1 MEQQNKAHRAVRT
14 KSQKKTTQNNG
25 QNARAFAVA
34 APRRLER
41 QARRT
46 HDINEKRF
54 HVPMV
59 DRTPEEPPPVIVAV
73 VGPPGTGKT
82 TLIKSLVRRYTKHTL
97 SAIKGPVT
105 VVSGKRRRLTFIEC
119 ANDLSSM
126 IDIAKIAD
134 LVLLMIDGN
143 FGFEMETMEFLNI
156 LAPHGFPRILGVATH
171 LDLFKSPPTLRA
183 SKKRL
188 KHRLWTE
195 VYKGAKLFYLSGVMN
210 GRYPD
215 REILNLARF
224 ISVMKF
230 RPLKWRNEHSY
241 LLADRVVD
249 ITHPAEIE
257 RNSKIDRKIT
267 LYGYVHGTPLPAHN
281 ARVHV
286 PGIGDLTIS
295 NIERLPDPCPTPYQ
309 EKKEV
314 EEGKIMRR
322 KRLADRLKVIYAPMS
337 DVGGVLID
345 KDAVYIDVG
354 HRSFVEGEE
363 KGVGERLVVGL
374 QNAQTTLGEGPVGIR
389 LFSNTEALNEI
400 KPDDDEKDNID
411 EGDSGR
417 KELRHGRAITRDHDA
432 GDSSVDVGDE
442 DEEDE
447 EGDYDDAEAEEEAYS
462 KSMRSRLLDDS
473 MHSRLAADDDDVAFA
488 DSDSDLADY
497 DDADDDV
504 DIDDGNLRWKSN
516 LADRALKDYKRR
528 KWDIGKLL
536 YLDNIVP
543 EEVIK
548 RWKNEQL
555 SSSVEDGEDEDI
567 ENDISDSAS
576 DHADNGDDFFKKRK
590 NSGILLADAEVIDRT
605 IPVYD
610 DAYLKDKWS
619 ESSPAL
625 TSLMSRF
632 VTRQFDDSEG
642 SEGNEIN
649 SSDFD
654 TDGDEEF
661 GDFEDLETGEAI
673 TSTSTHEKKPEDI
686 TSEEDAEEGQEKLYD
701 KEREANARK
710 KEKLR
715 LRFEE
720 EEEQEDDGLG
730 EDDPEKKLYDTWHD
744 AQKAKIAKQLE
755 VNKAEFDEMDSA
767 TRERVEGYRAG
778 QYVRIV
784 VDSIPCEFIEKFDP
798 KFPVIIGSLLASEDR
813 LGIVQVRIKRHR
825 WHKKILKSN
834 DPLIFSLGWRRF
846 QSLPIYTTSD
856 SRTRNRMLKYT
867 PEHLHCTGTFYGP
880 LIAPNTGFCAVQS
893 VANGSATGAFR
904 IAATGIVLDVDQS
917 VQIVKKLKLVG
928 TPYKI
933 FKNTGFIQ
941 GMFNSALEVAKFEG
955 ATIKTV
961 SGIRG
966 QIKRALSKPEGHF
979 RATFEDKILMSDIVI
994 LRAWYPIQP
1003 RKLYNPVTSLL
1014 LSEKSEWQGMRLT
1027 GDLRHEKGLS
1037 VPQLNDSEY
1046 TKIDRPVRRF
1056 NPLRVPKTIRSELPF
1071 KSQIAMMKPQLKESY
1086 LQKRAVVVGG
1096 TEKKKREMMQKV
1108 MTLRNEQVR
1117 KRQEKKQERK
1127 GMHQKKIAENEEKR
1141 KERERKD
1148 KKEYFQRQGQKR
1160 NAGRQGGGGKRHRGD
1175 DD

>member
-1 MEQQNKAHRAVRT
+1 MEQQNKAHRAVRK
-14 KSQKKTTQNNG
+14 KSQKVAAQNNG
-25 QNARAFAVA
+25 QNPKAFAVA

-46 HDINEKRF
+46 LDVNEKRF

-97 SAIKGPVT
+97 SDIRGPVT

-119 ANDLSSM
+119 ANDMNSM
-126 IDIAKIAD
+126 IDIGKIAD

-171 LDLFKSPPTLRA
+171 LDLFKSPATLRA

-195 VYKGAKLFYLSGVMN
+195 VYKGAKLFYLSGVLN

-241 LLADRVVD
+241 LLADRIVD

-257 RNSKIDRKIT
+257 RNSKIDRKVTI
-267 LYGYVHGTPLPAHN
+267 YGYVHGTPLPALN

-295 NIERLPDPCPTPYQ
+295 DTERLPDPCPTPYQ
-309 EKKEV
+309 EKKDV
-314 EEGKIMRR
+314 EEGKIKRR
-322 KRLADRLKVIYAPMS
+322 KRLDDRLKVIYAPMS

-345 KDAVYIDVG
+345 KDAVYIDIG

-374 QNAQTTLGEGPVGIR
+374 QNAKTTLGEGAAGIR
-389 LFSNTEALNEI
+389 LFSGAEALNEI
-400 KPDDDEKDNID
+400 KPEDDEDDDIRKRN
-411 EGDSGR
+411 SGR
-417 KELRHGRAITRDHDA
+417 KERRHGRAIA
-432 GDSSVDVGDE
+432 GESYPGHSDVGNDDDGDDE
-442 DEEDE
+442 DEDE
-447 EGDYDDAEAEEEAYS
+447 DYDDADAEEAAYS
-462 KSMRSRLLDDS
+462 KSMASRLVDNDEGE
-473 MHSRLAADDDDVAFA
+473 AEEFEFA
-488 DSDSDLADY
+488 DSDSDLGDY
-497 DDADDDV
+497 DDVDDFEVGSGD
-504 DIDDGNLRWKSN
+504 LRWKSN
-516 LADRALKDYKRR
+516 LADRALKDYNRR

-536 YLDNIVP
+536 YLDHISP
-543 EEVIK
+543 EDVIM
-548 RWKNEQL
+548 RWKHEQL
-555 SSSVEDGEDEDI
+555 SSAVVDGEEEDI
-567 ENDISDSAS
+567 EDDAFAS
-576 DHADNGDDFFKKRK
+576 ENGDGDNGDNFFKKRE
-590 NSGILLADAEVIDRT
+590 NSSILPADAEVIDRT

-610 DAYLKDKWS
+610 DESLKDKWS
-619 ESSPAL
+619 VSSPAFAAL
-625 TSLMSRF
+625 KGRF
-632 VTRQFDDSEG
+632 ITRQSDESDEV
-642 SEGNEIN
+642 N
-649 SSDFD
+649 SSDLD
-654 TDGDEEF
+654 SDGDDVF
-661 GDFEDLETGEAI
+661 GNFEDLETGQTI
-673 TSTSTHEKKPEDI
+673 TGSS
-686 TSEEDAEEGQEKLYD
+686 AEEEKQHSVSGEEEAEEQKEISYD
-701 KEREANARK
+701 KVREANARK
-710 KEKLR
+710 KEKFR

-720 EEEQEDDGLG
+720 EEQQEDDGLG
-730 EDDPEKKLYDTWHD
+730 DDDPEKKLYDTWHD

-755 VNKAEFDEMDSA
+755 INKAEFDEMDSA

-778 QYVRIV
+778 QYVRMVIDNV
-784 VDSIPCEFIEKFDP
+784 PCEFIETLDP
-798 KFPVIIGSLLASEDR
+798 TFPVIIGSLLASEDR
-813 LGIVQVRIKRHR
+813 LGFLQVRIKRHR

-846 QSLPIYTTSD
+846 QSIPIYTTSD

-893 VANGSATGAFR
+893 VANGAASGAFR

-933 FKNTGFIQ
+933 FKNTAFIQ

-966 QIKRALSKPEGHF
+966 QIKRALSKPEGYY

-1014 LSEKSEWQGMRLT
+1014 LNEKTEWQGMRLT
-1027 GDLRHEKGLS
+1027 GELRHEKNLP
-1037 VPQLNDSEY
+1037 VPQLKDSDY
-1046 TKIDRPVRRF
+1046 TTIERAVRRF

-1071 KSQIAMMKPQLKESY
+1071 KSQIAMMNPQKKESY

-1096 TEKKKREMMQKV
+1096 TEKKKRDMMQKV

-1117 KRQEKKQERK
+1117 KRHEKKRERK
-1127 GMHQKKIAENEEKR
+1127 TAYQKKVAENEEKR

-1148 KKEYFQRQGQKR
+1148 KQEFFKRQGKR
-1160 NAGRQGGGGKRHRGD
+1160 RNTGESGGGGKRHRGD
-1175 DD
+1175 DE